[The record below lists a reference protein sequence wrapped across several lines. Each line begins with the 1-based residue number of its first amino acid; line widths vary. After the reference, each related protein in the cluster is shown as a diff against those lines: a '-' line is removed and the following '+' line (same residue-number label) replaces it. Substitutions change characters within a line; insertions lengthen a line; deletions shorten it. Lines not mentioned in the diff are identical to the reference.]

1 MCKKGNQ
8 CNRTL
13 CFFAHS
19 ASELRFPD
27 TQDDLEAAAVD
38 AAAASATAAPLPLC
52 TVSSSLNSGQAYTIG
67 SSSVSMVPNTAC
79 GSSLGMQNIM
89 NLGQVDGSTG
99 GFGLMAA
106 AAMPQQQVLLQ
117 DELGSCYGGSDP
129 ALQIHGIAMQQP
141 DTQSISDPLPRLGSE
156 VNAMAAAAAAN
167 PAAWLQM
174 AADAQLTGN
183 QIMNQISRP
192 QPSQQVQ
199 LQLQTQ
205 QPAALV
211 PAVAPSMEA
220 AYAAATG
227 MAQRNTGVSNM
238 FVVANPAAGVASAD
252 ALAAGLASIGLADD
266 SSGSSSCMTDMTNEQ
281 YLAALNACNA
291 AGVGGNYI
299 LGMLQQTVSS
309 PPRNENMLLLQ
320 QLQQHQQ
327 LQQQQQQLMKLTSN
341 GSAVSRQSSGSVFMG
356 VPTTQPNGSWVRMA

>member
-1 MCKKGNQ
+1 MLPDISKDRLEGNDELSNNFFMYIFKVQPCPKRGAHDWSSCPYAHPKEKARRRDPRVYKYASTPCPESLKGVSCGRGVDCPYAHSVYEYWLHPSRFRTQMCKKGNQ

-174 AADAQLTGN
+174 AADAQLTGKDRK
-183 QIMNQISRP
+183 S
-192 QPSQQVQ
+192 
-199 LQLQTQ
+199 
-205 QPAALV
+205 
-211 PAVAPSMEA
+211 
-220 AYAAATG
+220 
-227 MAQRNTGVSNM
+227 
-238 FVVANPAAGVASAD
+238 VV
-252 ALAAGLASIGLADD
+252 
-266 SSGSSSCMTDMTNEQ
+266 
-281 YLAALNACNA
+281 
-291 AGVGGNYI
+291 
-299 LGMLQQTVSS
+299 
-309 PPRNENMLLLQ
+309 
-320 QLQQHQQ
+320 
-327 LQQQQQQLMKLTSN
+327 
-341 GSAVSRQSSGSVFMG
+341 
-356 VPTTQPNGSWVRMA
+356 